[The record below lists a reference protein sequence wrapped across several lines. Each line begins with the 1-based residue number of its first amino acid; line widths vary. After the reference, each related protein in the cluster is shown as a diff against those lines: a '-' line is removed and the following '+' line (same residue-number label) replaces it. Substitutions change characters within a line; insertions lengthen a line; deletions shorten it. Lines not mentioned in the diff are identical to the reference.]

1 MVIARTLRGAV
12 GVGMGE
18 DTVCI
23 PAEIQRSR
31 MQSCVPRCKGSRVEQ
46 PNQGIPVLLAWMH
59 ARLLLLGSVLDAY
72 SDVLLLLDCK
82 ANHSSKG
89 TLLE

>member
-1 MVIARTLRGAV
+1 M
-12 GVGMGE
+12 
-18 DTVCI
+18 
-23 PAEIQRSR
+23 
-31 MQSCVPRCKGSRVEQ
+31 EQ
-46 PNQGIPVLLAWMH
+46 PIQGIPVLLAWMR